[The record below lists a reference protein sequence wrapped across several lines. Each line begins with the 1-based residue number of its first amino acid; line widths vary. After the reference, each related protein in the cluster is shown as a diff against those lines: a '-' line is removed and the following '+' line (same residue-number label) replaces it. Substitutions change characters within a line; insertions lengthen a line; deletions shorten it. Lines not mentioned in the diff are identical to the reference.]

1 MYFCALPLVLCLKGL
16 FAGAG
21 DRLGRSSRKCRS
33 CMRSTTRTLKVC
45 VWTSLSRTRRQG
57 NKDTM
62 SAREFSRTV
71 RIVLTAVGALREE
84 RAVEKFY
91 WRFCQVAQSGDKNT
105 SFGIFRS
112 VCCEREIVIIDG
124 ATFPEC
130 PKHRH
135 LPTEWVAISESAVRI
150 HLVVLPQKETAH
162 SVP

>member
-1 MYFCALPLVLCLKGL
+1 MRSLGCLMFEGAF

-33 CMRSTTRTLKVC
+33 CMRSTARTLKVC

-84 RAVEKFY
+84 RAVEKILLEILL
-91 WRFCQVAQSGDKNT
+91 SGTK
-105 SFGIFRS
+105 R
-112 VCCEREIVIIDG
+112 
-124 ATFPEC
+124 
-130 PKHRH
+130 
-135 LPTEWVAISESAVRI
+135 
-150 HLVVLPQKETAH
+150 
-162 SVP
+162 

>member
-1 MYFCALPLVLCLKGL
+1 LRRLACLMFEGTF

-71 RIVLTAVGALREE
+71 RIVLTAVGAVREE

-112 VCCEREIVIIDG
+112 VCCEREIVIING

>member
-1 MYFCALPLVLCLKGL
+1 
-16 FAGAG
+16 
-21 DRLGRSSRKCRS
+21 
-33 CMRSTTRTLKVC
+33 
-45 VWTSLSRTRRQG
+45 
-57 NKDTM
+57 M
-62 SAREFSRTV
+62 SAR
-71 RIVLTAVGALREE
+71 VGAVREE